1 MAALNFDCVIPACV
15 TPFKEDGEVDFP
27 RLEAHGSWLASNDG
41 ITGIL
46 CNGHAGEGLAMSDEE
61 RTEVIRCLVKAVGGR
76 LPIIAGI
83 VSEGTR
89 VAAAEAKRA
98 AKAGASGLLVY
109 PSHSWLRFGYQ
120 QGAPQE
126 RYAAIA
132 EGSGLPLVLFLY
144 PDVTKATYD
153 LKTLLELCANPAV
166 VAIKDGVRNMSR
178 WDTET
183 PAIRKAFPRI
193 KIVTCQ
199 DEYLLH
205 TMWESDGALVGYAAA
220 APEIMVELMRAAK
233 THQYDAA
240 KKVYDRTLA
249 LTSGLYHIEPH
260 VAATVAL
267 KTALVLRGLLP
278 SAVVRSPLMPLT
290 APQTAKI
297 RAGLEAAGIPLK
309 VPPAA

>member
-1 MAALNFDCVIPACV
+1 LNFECVIPACV
-15 TPFKEDGEVDFP
+15 TPFASDGEVDYKN
-27 RLEAHGSWLASNDG
+27 LEAHGAWLASMDG

-46 CNGHAGEGLAMSDEE
+46 CNGHAGEGLAMSDDE
-61 RTEVIRCLVKAVGGR
+61 RNEVIRCLVKAVGGR
-76 LPIIAGI
+76 VPIIAGI

-89 VAAAEAKRA
+89 GAAAEAKRA

-120 QGAPQE
+120 KGAPQD

-132 EGSGLPLVLFLY
+132 QASGLPLVLFLY

-153 LKTLLELCANPAV
+153 LNTLRELCANPAV

-183 PAIRKAFPRI
+183 PALRKAFPRL
-193 KIVTCQ
+193 KIVTC
-199 DEYLLH
+199 
-205 TMWESDGALVGYAAA
+205 
-220 APEIMVELMRAAK
+220 PELMVELMRAAQ
-233 THQYDAA
+233 THDYDAA

-278 SAVVRSPLMPLT
+278 SATVRSPLMPLT
-290 APQTAKI
+290 AAQIAKI
-297 RAGLEAAGIPLK
+297 RTGLEAAGIPIAPGK
-309 VPPAA
+309 

>member
-1 MAALNFDCVIPACV
+1 MAALNFGSVIPACV
-15 TPFKEDGEVDFP
+15 TPFTEAGDVDFP
-27 RLEAHGSWLASNDG
+27 RLEAHGAWLASIDG
-41 ITGIL
+41 ITGIV
-46 CNGHAGEGLAMSDEE
+46 CNGHAGEGLAMSEDE
-61 RTEVIRCLVKAVGGR
+61 RNEVTRCLVKAVGGR
-76 LPIIAGI
+76 LPIIAGV

-89 VAAAEAKRA
+89 VVAAEAKRA

-120 QGAPQE
+120 KGAPQQ

-132 EGSGLPLVLFLY
+132 EACGLPLVLFLY
-144 PDVTKATYD
+144 PEATKATYD
-153 LKTLLELCANPAV
+153 LDTLLELCANPAV

-183 PAIRKAFPRI
+183 PVLRKAFPGL

-220 APEIMVELMRAAK
+220 APELMVELMRAAK
-233 THQYDAA
+233 THEYDAA
-240 KKVYDRTLA
+240 KKVYDRTLG

-278 SAVVRSPLMPLT
+278 HAAVRSPLMPLT
-290 APQTAKI
+290 AAQIAKI
-297 RAGLEAAGIPLK
+297 RSGLESAGIPIAPGK
-309 VPPAA
+309 